1 MMPLQWRPT
10 AITEQTMTTSDSSDT
25 ILSRLATRNDGE
37 PTTVGALAEWLVSG
51 ECPPDVIRTAAW
63 SILELITKSE
73 DWAASGLVDVV
84 CTVHQPF
91 GERLAA
97 EGDPDT
103 DDGRYADTLRPSR
116 EPRTQTR
123 IKLNS
128 VGDVVVD
135 YTGRLVSSSGTVSAT
150 DETFSIAIR
159 IADLLAFW
167 NGLPVDDRPRDGF
180 PLEILYVAWLNRPQ
194 LVTPNARA
202 TGRIIPAKLA
212 QVAPGDR
219 QAGKLFT
226 IAAHVAH
233 IAPETGSETGQ
244 LTFSGFQQ
252 SEAARQQFILP
263 GFKESTAI
271 GPCLPL
277 ALYDLGDAPATSR
290 GPAAPLP
297 LRLFVESVLAVPMD
311 SRDAH
316 TPVAMRVTLRQMLDW
331 LYPSRRKPR
340 PNEYW
345 PRLMAAFEALESPA
359 ARIPWYDPETGR
371 GGSRRIVNISDIPR
385 GPAKLDDLISI
396 IVDLPPGSGNGP
408 QVSDNLRQWG
418 IKSAAGYRA
427 LLNLAY
433 RWFEPGRT
441 HFPVGRGRRR
451 YWTQVNDPERYP
463 TLAEDEIIALCF
475 PTSARSARRNVL
487 SDARKVI
494 RQLEHSGELRV
505 VEGRGSTMRIL
516 PPNIDASPC
525 G

>member
-1 MMPLQWRPT
+1 MPLQWQPT
-10 AITEQTMTTSDSSDT
+10 ANTEQTMTTSDSGDT

-37 PTTVGALAEWLVSG
+37 TTTVGALAKWLVSG

-103 DDGRYADTLRPSR
+103 DDGHYADTLRPSR

-202 TGRIIPAKLA
+202 TGRILPAKLA

-219 QAGKLFT
+219 QAGKLVT
-226 IAAHVAH
+226 MAAHVAH

-244 LTFSGFQQ
+244 LPFSGFQQ

-263 GFKESTAI
+263 
-271 GPCLPL
+271 
-277 ALYDLGDAPATSR
+277 
-290 GPAAPLP
+290 
-297 LRLFVESVLAVPMD
+297 
-311 SRDAH
+311 
-316 TPVAMRVTLRQMLDW
+316 
-331 LYPSRRKPR
+331 
-340 PNEYW
+340 
-345 PRLMAAFEALESPA
+345 
-359 ARIPWYDPETGR
+359 
-371 GGSRRIVNISDIPR
+371 
-385 GPAKLDDLISI
+385 
-396 IVDLPPGSGNGP
+396 
-408 QVSDNLRQWG
+408 
-418 IKSAAGYRA
+418 
-427 LLNLAY
+427 
-433 RWFEPGRT
+433 
-441 HFPVGRGRRR
+441 
-451 YWTQVNDPERYP
+451 
-463 TLAEDEIIALCF
+463 
-475 PTSARSARRNVL
+475 
-487 SDARKVI
+487 
-494 RQLEHSGELRV
+494 
-505 VEGRGSTMRIL
+505 
-516 PPNIDASPC
+516 
-525 G
+525 

>member
-1 MMPLQWRPT
+1 
-10 AITEQTMTTSDSSDT
+10 MTTSDSGDA
-25 ILSRLATRNDGE
+25 ILTRLAKRNDGE
-37 PTTVGALAEWLVSG
+37 STTVEALAEWLVSG
-51 ECPPDVIRTAAW
+51 ECPPDIIRSTAW

-73 DWAASGLVDVV
+73 DWAASGLVDVI

-91 GERLAA
+91 GERWDT

-103 DDGRYADTLRPSR
+103 DDGHYADTLRPSR

-128 VGDVVVD
+128 VGDVVVVD
-135 YTGRLVSSSGTVSAT
+135 YTGRIVSSSGTVSAT
-150 DETFSIAIR
+150 DETFSIAVR
-159 IADLLAFW
+159 VPDLLAFW

-226 IAAHVAH
+226 TAAHVAH
-233 IAPETGSETGQ
+233 IAPETGTETGQ
-244 LTFSGFQQ
+244 LAFSGFQQ
-252 SEAARQQFILP
+252 SEAPRQQFILP

-297 LRLFVESVLAVPMD
+297 LRLFVESVLAVPID

-331 LYPSRRKPR
+331 LYPSQRKPR

-451 YWTQVNDPERYP
+451 YWTQVSDPERYP
-463 TLAEDEIIALCF
+463 PLTEDEIIALCF

-494 RQLEHSGELRV
+494 RQLEQSGELRV
-505 VEGRGSTMRIL
+505 VEGSGSTMRIL

>member
-1 MMPLQWRPT
+1 
-10 AITEQTMTTSDSSDT
+10 MTTSDSGNA
-25 ILSRLATRNDGE
+25 ILSRLAARNDGE
-37 PTTVGALAEWLVSG
+37 TTTVEALAQWMVSG
-51 ECPPDVIRTAAW
+51 ECPPDVIRSAAW

-73 DWAASGLVDVV
+73 GWAASGLVDVI

-91 GERLAA
+91 GER
-97 EGDPDT
+97 PDT
-103 DDGRYADTLRPSR
+103 GGDLDADDGHYADALRPSR

-128 VGDVVVD
+128 VGDVVVVD
-135 YTGRLVSSSGTVSAT
+135 YTGRLVSSSGPVSAT

-159 IADLLAFW
+159 IPDLLAFW

-212 QVAPGDR
+212 HVAPGDR

-226 IAAHVAH
+226 TAAHVAH
-233 IAPETGSETGQ
+233 IAPESGAETGQ
-244 LTFSGFQQ
+244 LAFSGFQQ
-252 SEAARQQFILP
+252 PTAPRQQFILP
-263 GFKESTAI
+263 GFKGSTAI

-316 TPVAMRVTLRQMLDW
+316 TPVAMRITLRQMLDW

-345 PRLMAAFEALESPA
+345 PRLMTAFEALESPA

-408 QVSDNLRQWG
+408 TGQRQSASVGNQVGCRVSGVAESGVPLVR
-418 IKSAAGYRA
+418 AGANSLPGRERTEA
-427 LLNLAY
+427 LLDPSQRSGAVSSVDRRRDHCAVLSHLGAQCSSQ
-433 RWFEPGRT
+433 R
-441 HFPVGRGRRR
+441 PVGRAKGDPPTGTVRRVERGGR
-451 YWTQVNDPERYP
+451 Q
-463 TLAEDEIIALCF
+463 
-475 PTSARSARRNVL
+475 RRNHE
-487 SDARKVI
+487 DYA
-494 RQLEHSGELRV
+494 
-505 VEGRGSTMRIL
+505 
-516 PPNIDASPC
+516 A
-525 G
+525 